1 MNGVSFVTVS
11 MATTSTSNHI
21 RIGLQRRRWCNRY
34 ASPSR
39 GLWGR
44 RCYLEVE
51 RRGGRWRLLVL
62 MRMLLEGM
70 LMLMML
76 MLMMLLVLMLLML
89 VIEVMVLLVPMVV
102 LGVVVVVGMMG

>member
-11 MATTSTSNHI
+11 MATTLTSNHI

-76 MLMMLLVLMLLML
+76 LVLMLLML
-89 VIEVMVLLVPMVV
+89 VIEVMVLLVLMVV
-102 LGVVVVVGMMG
+102 MGVVVVVGMMG

>member
-44 RCYLEVE
+44 RCYLEME

-76 MLMMLLVLMLLML
+76 LVLMLLML
-89 VIEVMVLLVPMVV
+89 VIEVMVLLVLMVV
-102 LGVVVVVGMMG
+102 MGVVVVVGMMG

>member
-11 MATTSTSNHI
+11 IATTSTSNHI

-76 MLMMLLVLMLLML
+76 LVLMLLML
-89 VIEVMVLLVPMVV
+89 VIEVMVLLVLMVV
-102 LGVVVVVGMMG
+102 MGVVVVVGMMG

>member
-70 LMLMML
+70 LMW
-76 MLMMLLVLMLLML
+76 MMLLVLMLLML
-89 VIEVMVLLVPMVV
+89 VIEVMVLLVLMVV
-102 LGVVVVVGMMG
+102 MGVVVVVGMMG

>member
-21 RIGLQRRRWCNRY
+21 RIGLQRRRWYNRY

-76 MLMMLLVLMLLML
+76 LVLMLLML
-89 VIEVMVLLVPMVV
+89 VIEVMVLLVLMVV
-102 LGVVVVVGMMG
+102 MGVVVVVGMMG

>member
-76 MLMMLLVLMLLML
+76 LVLMLLML
-89 VIEVMVLLVPMVV
+89 VIEVMVLLVLMVV
-102 LGVVVVVGMMG
+102 MGVVVVVGMMG